1 MEPLE
6 TSPAASIAQ
15 EREATHALLQLL
27 LQEQTHLV
35 DANVDGLVKLT
46 EEKAK
51 IAAQLS
57 ELAKRR
63 HGLLGA
69 AGFEATEA
77 GMKAWLESASATEV
91 DNKSWSELLELALS
105 AKEQNRVNG
114 VLIMQHMARNQTA
127 LNVLQ
132 GNPQGGNFYGPNGQS
147 TTKIASRR
155 LVVG

>member
-1 MEPLE
+1 METLG
-6 TSPAASIAQ
+6 TSPAASLVQ

-27 LQEQTHLV
+27 KQEQTHLV
-35 DANVDGLVKLT
+35 DANVDGLVRLT
-46 EEKAK
+46 GEKAK

-57 ELAKRR
+57 DLAKHR
-63 HGLLGA
+63 HALLGA
-69 AGFEATEA
+69 AGFDATEA
-77 GMKAWLESASATEV
+77 GMKAWLESPAATEA
-91 DNKSWSELLELALS
+91 DNRSWNELLELALS

-114 VLIMQHMARNQTA
+114 VLIMQHIARNQTA

>member
-1 MEPLE
+1 METLE
-6 TSPAASIAQ
+6 TSPATNLAQ
-15 EREATHALLQLL
+15 EREVTHTLLQLL
-27 LQEQTHLV
+27 KQEQTHLV
-35 DANVDGLVKLT
+35 DANVDGLARLT

-51 IAAQLS
+51 IAAQLND
-57 ELAKRR
+57 LAKQR
-63 HGLLGA
+63 HSLLGA

-77 GMKAWLESASATEV
+77 GMKAWLESPAAT
-91 DNKSWSELLELALS
+91 KSDSQSWNELLELALS

-132 GNPQGGNFYGPNGQS
+132 GNPQGTNFYGPNGQS